1 MPWSIS
7 YAYCR
12 HVLTVRYGRT
22 RCGRPAFADREMMS
36 GLRTGLYRAFGVP
49 DDDVREVPRA
59 RTTRAA
65 TAAIWYAESVP
76 DGFGGARKQRRYAT
90 NMGLRV
96 IRVIAFLALLLCA
109 GGAYYWFRVRQEGR
123 RPAFASAPIAQ
134 PTGLGGAAHEI
145 PNSASPSPSSAV
157 ADPAAVEARKYAELW
172 HSGEVLEFSANVAK
186 LNNVASLRVLTGER
200 QDFLGKT
207 VWHMQAV
214 AHTENPLRMV
224 FALDDQFDSY
234 SDGTSMASVQYE
246 MHLNERGQK
255 VDSVQRMTAT
265 GREAAP
271 ANVTEARVLAG
282 TRDPLGML
290 QYLRSVD
297 WSKTPEVRSPVYDG
311 HKLYDVRAREES
323 VAEAVS
329 VPAGNFRASKITLR
343 VFDNGVEMKDAA
355 FALYLANNAWRTPV
369 LIEAVIP
376 VATARVELVKFSR
389 PGSKY

>member
-1 MPWSIS
+1 
-7 YAYCR
+7 
-12 HVLTVRYGRT
+12 
-22 RCGRPAFADREMMS
+22 MMS
-36 GLRTGLYRAFGVP
+36 GLRTGLYAFGVP
-49 DDDVREVPRA
+49 DDGVREA
-59 RTTRAA
+59 SGTQTTRAA
-65 TAAIWYAESVP
+65 TAAFWYAESVP
-76 DGFGGARKQRRYAT
+76 RGFGGARKQRGYAT
-90 NMGLRV
+90 NMGLRF
-96 IRVIAFLALLLCA
+96 IRVMAFLALLLCA
-109 GGAYYWFRVRQEGR
+109 VGAYYWFRVRQEAR

-145 PNSASPSPSSAV
+145 PSAAT
-157 ADPAAVEARKYAELW
+157 DPAAVEAKKYAELW
-172 HSGEVLEFSANVAK
+172 HSGEVLEFSANVATLK
-186 LNNVASLRVLTGER
+186 NVANLRVLTGER
-200 QDFLGKT
+200 QDFLGKI

-290 QYLRSVD
+290 QYLRTVD
-297 WSKTPEVRSPVYDG
+297 WSKTPEVHSPVYDG
-311 HKLYDVRAREES
+311 HKLYDVRARQES